1 MAEANLNKENIN
13 ANNGKTE
20 IIIDELLCFLM
31 NNFAKVPKAN
41 ILAVI
46 ANFYSVDEIIAGKR
60 VLFTFAESVSAE
72 GLPRFI
78 NRKEG
83 DKKRRLD
90 VEDIYNLAV
99 QLDQLKVLLPTFVAL
114 DLSRIPP
121 INPSEADVCA
131 LATSVSH
138 LRLELNAMTNLS
150 AKVDAMMGQF
160 DDFRKFVDQKTTGLP
175 VALPVTPTAVA
186 IQSSTGTDDG
196 STARGHASWAA
207 VASPHVQM
215 VSSLDDEEGVFELV
229 SGRNRNRRSSQQPPV
244 AQQPAQRV
252 RAPAVRKVITG
263 VKSSENNKVAAVPR
277 PLVAFVGRLRQ
288 ETSEQ
293 DLVDW
298 LAESGIHDAKCRRLS
313 AKNGRSF
320 KTAAFRVACDSKY
333 ASLFYDESTW
343 PAGCELRDW
352 VFKNNM
358 LTNPV

>member
-1 MAEANLNKENIN
+1 
-13 ANNGKTE
+13 
-20 IIIDELLCFLM
+20 M

-60 VLFTFAESVSAE
+60 VLFTFAESVPAE

-99 QLDQLKVLLPTFVAL
+99 QLDQLKATLPTFVAL
-114 DLSRIPP
+114 DLTRIPP

-131 LATSVSH
+131 LVTSVSH

-160 DDFRKFVDQKTTGLP
+160 DDIRKFVDQKMTGLP
-175 VALPVTPTAVA
+175 VAPPVISTAVA
-186 IQSSTGTDDG
+186 GQSSTGTDDG
-196 STARGHASWAA
+196 STTGGHVSWAA
-207 VASPHVQM
+207 VASPRIPKM
-215 VSSLDDEEGVFELV
+215 SSSDDEEGTFEV
-229 SGRNRNRRSSQQPPV
+229 VAGRNRNRRSSQQPSV
-244 AQQPAQRV
+244 AQQPVQRL
-252 RAPAVRKVITG
+252 RAPAARKVITG

-277 PLVAFVGRLRQ
+277 PLVAFVGRLRH

-293 DLVDW
+293 DLIDW

-320 KTAAFRVACDSKY
+320 KTAAFRVACDNKY

-352 VFKNNM
+352 VFKSNM
-358 LTNPV
+358 LTTPV